1 MCGCRKALVPG
12 VTPLGVRPAA
22 VTRPVGI
29 RPAAAVAPPVVVAPV
44 VIDTSVWGPPLWR
57 ALHIA
62 ANFSDRMS
70 VRNEWEILLNSLL
83 NSLPCPDCT
92 GHYRAWYAA
101 HRFVRGRNAPDI
113 RKQAHEWLVAL
124 HNDVN
129 VRTEKPTM
137 TADEVAALF
146 GGDRLVRIAEAEA
159 AVASLRNIVGARALR
174 VLSKILQLIKRR

>member
-1 MCGCRKALVPG
+1 MCGCRKAVVPG
-12 VTPLGVRPAA
+12 VTPSVRPAGVRPAGVRPAA
-22 VTRPVGI
+22 AAPV
-29 RPAAAVAPPVVVAPV
+29 VAPEPV

-62 ANFSDRMS
+62 ANFSDRMTI
-70 VRNEWEILLNSLL
+70 RNEWDMLFNYLR

-92 GHYRAWYAA
+92 GHYRTWYAA

-137 TADEVAALF
+137 NPVEVATLF
-146 GGDRLVRIAEAEA
+146 GGDRLARIAEAEA
-159 AVASLRNIVGARALR
+159 AVASLRDIVGKQALR
-174 VLSKILQLIKRR
+174 MLSKILQLIKRR